1 MTPKQGQ
8 YLAFI
13 HSYTVLHRQAPAEA
27 DLARYFRAS
36 PPSVHQMVL
45 TLEKH
50 GLISRIPGQARSIRV
65 LVPPAEVPPLGA
77 IAPAPAEEAPARPG
91 GAAEARAEP
100 VARIACRIV
109 ARLFAHNDAHPLD
122 DAEFAPLI
130 RCVAEAAGEEL
141 REAGVPLSE
150 SASASARVM
159 EFAVERYVD
168 LCARVARK
176 TADAKDA
183 ETFRCLMAHGEWP
196 QPGRGRR

>member
-8 YLAFI
+8 YLAVI

-50 GLISRIPGQARSIRV
+50 GL
-65 LVPPAEVPPLGA
+65 
-77 IAPAPAEEAPARPG
+77 
-91 GAAEARAEP
+91 
-100 VARIACRIV
+100 V

-130 RCVAEAAGEEL
+130 RCVAEAAEEEL

-159 EFAVERYVD
+159 DFAVERYVR
-168 LCARVARK
+168 LCARIAQK
-176 TADAKDA
+176 TDDAKDA
-183 ETFRCLMAHGEWP
+183 ETFRSLMAHGEWP
-196 QPGRGRR
+196 RPGRGRR